1 MAISEVMSDVAKSFL
16 LTTFDLA
23 CTRASPKTCSNCALS
38 FQTLLNQK
46 TESKKAQAPNINRLL
61 QLALTLQRFERHTL
75 PTKQAHQG

>member
-23 CTRASPKTCSNCALS
+23 CTRASPKTFSNCALS

-46 TESKKAQAPNINRLL
+46 AESKKTQAPNINSLL

-75 PTKQAHQG
+75 PARQAH